1 MKKPPRVIWESSLN
15 PSDAERALPETIEEW
30 LTYQQQLKRGYRLI
44 FLTPRD
50 EIKARQDL
58 QNA

>member
-1 MKKPPRVIWESSLN
+1 MKKPPRVVLEFSSH

-30 LTYQQQLKRGYRLI
+30 LTYQKQLQRGYRLI

-58 QNA
+58 QSV